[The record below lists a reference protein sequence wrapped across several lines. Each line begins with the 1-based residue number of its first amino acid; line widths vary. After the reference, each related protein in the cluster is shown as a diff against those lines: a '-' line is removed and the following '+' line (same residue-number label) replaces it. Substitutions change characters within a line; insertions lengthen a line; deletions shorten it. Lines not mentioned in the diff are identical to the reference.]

1 MRENPNIK
9 KTLEIYFTADTW
21 STLSAT
27 QILTNVHQHFE
38 ANNHFSKNMLVK
50 QIEGTTEWYVEVI
63 IDSS

>member
-27 QILTNVHQHFE
+27 QILTKVHQHFE
-38 ANNHFSKNMLVK
+38 ANNQFSKNMLVK
-50 QIEGTTEWYVEVI
+50 QIEGTTE
-63 IDSS
+63 